1 MSAIATASAATVRPG
16 AYKLASLGFEV
27 KELIGGLHWWRQD
40 GFAVATGSEP
50 GVLLEGELPVPV
62 ERCNE
67 GATPPV
73 RRRPFNDFGQPLG
86 RALPEWRGAEFP
98 PTAHCMAG
106 AVVSSPLIPSAT
118 WGSVAGIQCRQR
130 GHVDLP
136 DQRPFRGRGR
146 HGVWLREVATK
157 RDPQFYGII
166 DEGERTGAGTGEL
179 PAHRSLAGSIEVG
192 WLHFSPPCSSH
203 GWRRRPWC

>member
-1 MSAIATASAATVRPG
+1 
-16 AYKLASLGFEV
+16 
-27 KELIGGLHWWRQD
+27 
-40 GFAVATGSEP
+40 
-50 GVLLEGELPVPV
+50 
-62 ERCNE
+62 
-67 GATPPV
+67 
-73 RRRPFNDFGQPLG
+73 
-86 RALPEWRGAEFP
+86 
-98 PTAHCMAG
+98 MAG

-118 WGSVAGIQCRQR
+118 RGGSVAGIQCRQR

-157 RDPQFYGII
+157 RDPQFYAII
-166 DEGERTGAGTGEL
+166 DEGSGRALGLASYL
-179 PAHRSLAGSIEVG
+179 RIDPLAGSIEVG